1 MYGRVWACSGP
12 WDRPAYWRVD
22 RMSLMERPLTP
33 AETARRFG
41 VSIKALRLYESHGLL
56 APLRKPAGSTGS
68 AWRSYGPD
76 QIARLHQIL
85 ALKSLGFPLARIGAL
100 LKGPDTLK
108 SVLALQEQALAR
120 ECARLS
126 RALTL
131 VHAARAKLD
140 TGQALS
146 IDDLANLTKET
157 SMTSRL
163 TRPTYFHPALVPH
176 QHKYFRPE
184 EIAALAARE
193 DFDQEREI
201 ALSFRLIDELKQL
214 AAAGDPASPAA
225 LDFGRRWKARND
237 AFTHGDQDMANRMRN
252 MVKDALADPMTAPQM
267 PFSAEHLAFLVKIMG
282 KLKETQA

>member
-1 MYGRVWACSGP
+1 
-12 WDRPAYWRVD
+12 
-22 RMSLMERPLTP
+22 MSLMERPLTP

-56 APLRKPAGSTGS
+56 TPLRKPAGSTGT

-120 ECARLS
+120 GCARLS

-131 VHAARAKLD
+131 VHVARAKLAS
-140 TGQALS
+140 GQVLS

-157 SMTSRL
+157 SMASKL
-163 TRPTYFHPALVPH
+163 TRQTYFHPALVPH

-184 EIAALAARE
+184 EIEALAARE

-201 ALSFRLIDELKQL
+201 ALFFGLIDELKRL
-214 AAAGDPASPAA
+214 TVVGDPGSPPA
-225 LDFGRRWKARND
+225 LELGRRWKAHSD
-237 AFTHGDQDMANRMRN
+237 ALTHGDQDMALRLRN
-252 MVKDALADPMTAPQM
+252 MASDALADPVTAPQM
-267 PFSAEHLAFLVKIMG
+267 PFSAENMAFLGKIMG
-282 KLKETQA
+282 KLKETRG